1 MLAKLTGFTSG
12 WFGGDELK
20 ARKSLLQR
28 VPSGVAQTLMPE
40 LDSGRGGD
48 GGGEGLRR

>member
-12 WFGGDELK
+12 WLGGDEFK

-28 VPSGVAQTLMPE
+28 VPSGVEVAVRA
-40 LDSGRGGD
+40 SGGD
-48 GGGEGLRR
+48 DARG